1 MATAD
6 EGGER
11 TGRAAGRRWRRLAL
25 AGVAVPAAVAGALAG
40 VLAGALALGVL
51 STDRDALLAPV
62 EMSRTVTDREGV
74 LLRAFQTGDDRWRLP
89 LSADAVDPLYLRMLL
104 AYEDRRF
111 HDHAGVDPRA
121 VLRALL
127 QAVAQGRIVSGASTL
142 TMQTARLLMEEPTR
156 SPAMKWRQTV
166 AALALE
172 RHLDKRGILEFYLAR
187 APFGGN
193 IEGVRAAS
201 LAWFGKEPARLT
213 PAQAA
218 LLVALPQAPEAR
230 RPDRHP
236 EAARAARD
244 RVLAAME
251 AQGVIDAGTA
261 AAARREAV
269 PTRRRPAP
277 MLAPHATRQALAR
290 SGAGEVRL
298 TLDARLQARLEA
310 MVAERAARL
319 GRNVSV
325 ALLVADHGSG
335 EILAHVGSAG
345 LLDEARRGHVDMT
358 GAIRSPGSTLKPL
371 IYGLAFEE
379 GIAHPDSLIEDRP
392 TTLAGYSPTNFDLAF
407 QGTVRVRQALTASLN
422 VPAVALLDAVG
433 VSRFVARL
441 RRAGA
446 EPKFPPGETPG
457 LAAALGGFGL
467 SLRDLVQLYA
477 GLARGGHPVVLRDT
491 AADVPAARPDGGGR
505 GAILAPEAAW
515 RIGEILS
522 EVPPPDTAN
531 GEGIAYK
538 TGTSYGYRDAWAIG
552 YDGRHAVGVW
562 VGRADGTP
570 VPGITGYQ
578 SAAPVL
584 FDAFQ
589 RIGAKRAPLLPPPR
603 ALQATRDA
611 VPAALRHARTATRH
625 DGPRERAGPEIFFPP
640 DGATVDLGL
649 SDGGL
654 AAEPLVIKAR
664 RGRGPYQWLANGA
677 PVASGP
683 FATALTWMPDGP
695 GASVISVIDA
705 DGNAA
710 RITLTIR

>member
-1 MATAD
+1 MEPAGD
-6 EGGER
+6 
-11 TGRAAGRRWRRLAL
+11 RAAGLARRMIRHWRWLAFIVL
-25 AGVAVPAAVAGALAG
+25 AIPVAAAGALAYG
-40 VLAGALALGVL
+40 VLTV
-51 STDRDALLAPV
+51 DRQALLAPV
-62 EMSRTVTDREGV
+62 EMSRIVTDRDGT

-89 LSADAVDPLYLRMLL
+89 LDPETVDPLYLRMLL
-104 AYEDRRF
+104 AYEDRRY
-111 HDHAGVDPRA
+111 HEHYGVDPRA
-121 VLRALL
+121 VLRAGA
-127 QAVAQGRIVSGASTL
+127 QALSRGRIVSGASTL
-142 TMQTARLLMEEPTR
+142 TMQTARLVMEEPTR
-156 SPAMKWRQTV
+156 SLAMKWRQV
-166 AALALE
+166 VSALALE
-172 RHLDKRGILEFYLAR
+172 RELDKRDILSLYLAR

-218 LLVALPQAPEAR
+218 LLVALPQSPEAR
-230 RPDRHP
+230 RPDRDAI
-236 EAARAARD
+236 AARAARD
-244 RVLAAME
+244 RVLAVME
-251 AQGVIDAGTA
+251 EQGVLDRGTV
-261 AAARREAV
+261 AAARREPV

-290 SGAGEVRL
+290 SGGAPEVRL
-298 TLDARLQARLEA
+298 TLDAGLQARLEA
-310 MVAERAARL
+310 MVSERAARL

-325 ALLVADHGSG
+325 ALLVADHGNG

-392 TTLAGYSPTNFDLAF
+392 TTLSGYSPTNFDLAF

-441 RRAGA
+441 RRAGTD
-446 EPKFPPGETPG
+446 PRFPEGEAPG

-467 SLRDLVQLYA
+467 TLRDLVQLYA
-477 GLARGGHPVVLRDT
+477 GLARGGRPVVLRETFGTD
-491 AADVPAARPDGGGR
+491 AHNRPGPDA
-505 GAILAPEAAW
+505 GAVLSAGAAW

-552 YDGRHAVGVW
+552 YDGRHVVGVW

-578 SAAPVL
+578 SATPIL

-589 RIGAKRAPLLPPPR
+589 RVGAKRTPLPR
-603 ALQATRDA
+603 APRGLEAERDQ
-611 VPAALRHARTATRH
+611 VPAALHYARTATRQ
-625 DGPRERAGPEIFFPP
+625 DGLRAAPGPEIFYPP

-649 SDGGL
+649 SDAPG
-654 AAEPLVIKAR
+654 ASPAMPLVIKAR
-664 RGRGPYQWLANGA
+664 RGRAPFLWLANGA

-683 FATALTWMPDGP
+683 FATALTWVPDGP

>member
-1 MATAD
+1 MA
-6 EGGER
+6 
-11 TGRAAGRRWRRLAL
+11 GRVIRHWRWLVAAVLAIPMLAAGMLAY
-25 AGVAVPAAVAGALAG
+25 GVWSL
-40 VLAGALALGVL
+40 
-51 STDRDALLAPV
+51 DREALLAPV
-62 EMSRTVTDREGV
+62 EMSRTVVDRDGV

-89 LSADAVDPLYLRMLL
+89 LDPDAVDPLYLRMLL

-111 HDHAGVDPRA
+111 HEHSGVDPRA
-121 VLRALL
+121 VLRAGA
-127 QAVAQGRIVSGASTL
+127 QALSRGRIVSGASTL
-142 TMQTARLLMEEPTR
+142 TMQAARLVMEEPTR
-156 SPAMKWRQTV
+156 SLAMKWRQVVT
-166 AALALE
+166 ALALE
-172 RHLDKRGILEFYLAR
+172 RVLDKRGILSLYLAR

-218 LLVALPQAPEAR
+218 LLVALPQSPEAR
-230 RPDRHP
+230 RPDRDP
-236 EAARAARD
+236 IAARAARD
-244 RVLAAME
+244 RVLAVME
-251 AQGVIDAGTA
+251 AQGVLDRETV
-261 AAARREAV
+261 AAARREPV

-277 MLAPHATRQALAR
+277 MLAPHATRQALAQTK
-290 SGAGEVRL
+290 AGEVRL
-298 TLDARLQARLEA
+298 TLDAGLQARLEA

-358 GAIRSPGSTLKPL
+358 GAVRSPGSTLKPL

-392 TTLAGYSPTNFDLAF
+392 TTLSGYSPTNFDLAF

-441 RRAGA
+441 RRAGTD
-446 EPKFPPGETPG
+446 PKFPEGEAPG

-467 SLRDLVQLYA
+467 TLRDLVQLYA
-477 GLARGGHPVVLRDT
+477 GLARGGRPVVLRET
-491 AADVPAARPDGGGR
+491 FETGAGNGPGPDASASA
-505 GAILAPEAAW
+505 GAVLSAGAAW

-552 YDGRHAVGVW
+552 YDGRHVVGVW

-578 SAAPVL
+578 SAAPIL

-589 RIGAKRAPLLPPPR
+589 RVGAKRTPLPR
-603 ALQATRDA
+603 SPRGLEAGEDR
-611 VPAALRHARTATRH
+611 VPAALHYARTATRH
-625 DGPRERAGPEIFFPP
+625 DGLRASPGPEIFYPP

-649 SDGGL
+649 SGGQGQ
-654 AAEPLVIKAR
+654 AAAMPLVIKAR
-664 RGRGPYQWLANGA
+664 RGRGPFLWLANGA

-683 FATALTWMPDGP
+683 FATALTWVPDGP

>member
-1 MATAD
+1 MI
-6 EGGER
+6 
-11 TGRAAGRRWRRLAL
+11 RRWRWLAAAVL
-25 AGVAVPAAVAGALAG
+25 AVPALAAGTLAYG
-40 VLAGALALGVL
+40 VWSL
-51 STDRDALLAPV
+51 DREALLAPV
-62 EMSRTVTDREGV
+62 EMSRTVTDRDGV

-89 LSADAVDPLYLRMLL
+89 LDPEAVDPLYLRMLL

-111 HDHAGVDPRA
+111 HEHSGVDPRA
-121 VLRALL
+121 VLRAGV
-127 QAVAQGRIVSGASTL
+127 QALSKGRIVSGASTL
-142 TMQTARLLMEEPTR
+142 TMQAARLAMEEPTR
-156 SPAMKWRQTV
+156 SLTMKWRQVVT
-166 AALALE
+166 ALVLE
-172 RHLDKRGILEFYLAR
+172 RELDKRGILSLYLAR

-218 LLVALPQAPEAR
+218 LLVALPQSPEAR
-230 RPDRHP
+230 RPDRDP
-236 EAARAARD
+236 KAARAARD
-244 RVLAAME
+244 RVLGVME
-251 AQGVIDAGTA
+251 AQGVLDRETA
-261 AAARREAV
+261 AAARREPV
-269 PTRRRPAP
+269 PTSRRPAP
-277 MLAPHATRQALAR
+277 MLAPHATRQALLR
-290 SGAGEVRL
+290 SGGEWDVRL
-298 TLDARLQARLEA
+298 TLDAGLQARLEA
-310 MVAERAARL
+310 MVAARAARL

-358 GAIRSPGSTLKPL
+358 GAVRSPGSTLKPL

-392 TTLAGYSPTNFDLAF
+392 TTLSGYSPTNFDLAF

-441 RRAGA
+441 RRAGTV
-446 EPKFPPGETPG
+446 PRFPEGETPG

-477 GLARGGHPVVLRDT
+477 GLARGGRPVELRET
-491 AADVPAARPDGGGR
+491 FGTGSAHDGGGA
-505 GAILAPEAAW
+505 GAILSSGAAW

-531 GEGIAYK
+531 GEGVAYK

-552 YDGRHAVGVW
+552 YDGSHVVGVW

-578 SAAPVL
+578 SAAPIL

-589 RIGAKRAPLLPPPR
+589 RIGTRRTPLRRPPR
-603 ALQATRDA
+603 GLEAGEDR
-611 VPAALRHARTATRH
+611 VPAALHYARTATRH
-625 DGPRERAGPEIFFPP
+625 DGLRASPGPEIFYPP

-649 SDGGL
+649 SDGQGQ
-654 AAEPLVIKAR
+654 AAAMPLVIKAR
-664 RGRGPYQWLANGA
+664 RGRAPFLWLANGA

-683 FATALTWMPDGP
+683 FATALTWVPDGP